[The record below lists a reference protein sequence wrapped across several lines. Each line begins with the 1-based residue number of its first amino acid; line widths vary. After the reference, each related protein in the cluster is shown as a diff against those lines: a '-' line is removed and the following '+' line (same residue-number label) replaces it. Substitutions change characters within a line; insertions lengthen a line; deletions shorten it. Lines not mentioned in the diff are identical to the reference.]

1 MGSSSPTRDQTGPP
15 ALGGQSLLCVCLYE
29 CVILRSLFIVQ
40 CIVIVD
46 ILNKKYLENWVF
58 LKKKKTGG

>member
-1 MGSSSPTRDQTGPP
+1 MGSGSPTRDRTGPP
-15 ALGGQSLLCVCLYE
+15 ALGRPSLLCACMYD

-40 CIVIVD
+40 CVVIVD

-58 LKKKKTGG
+58 L

>member
-1 MGSSSPTRDQTGPP
+1 MGSGSPTRDRTRPP
-15 ALGGQSLLCVCLYE
+15 ALGGPSLLCVCVYE

-40 CIVIVD
+40 YVLIVD

-58 LKKKKTGG
+58 L